1 MTKEKILLV
10 EDQKGFRRVYG
21 DLLESQGY
29 EVLLAEDGE
38 EGWRIS
44 LESRPALIL
53 LDLGLPKL
61 DGFGVLQRLREEA
74 TTREIPVII
83 FSVMGEE
90 KDIQRAKALGAND
103 YAVKGLSGSKEIL
116 AKIRALLTPAQDAQ
130 MPPDETQ
137 QMAG

>member
-1 MTKEKILLV
+1 MTKIKILLV

-44 LESRPALIL
+44 LEARPDLIL

-61 DGFGVLQRLREEA
+61 DGFGVLQRLRGEES
-74 TTREIPVII
+74 TRDIPVII

-90 KDIQRAKALGAND
+90 KDIQKARGMGAND
-103 YAVKGLSGSKEIL
+103 YAIKGQSGSKEIL
-116 AKIRALLTPAQDAQ
+116 AKIRALLAPAQDAQ

-137 QMAG
+137 EMAG

>member
-1 MTKEKILLV
+1 MTKVKILLV

-38 EGWRIS
+38 EGCRIS
-44 LESRPALIL
+44 LEARPDLIL

-61 DGFGVLQRLREEA
+61 DGFGVLQRLRGEEA
-74 TTREIPVII
+74 TRAIPVII
-83 FSVMGEE
+83 FSVMGED
-90 KDIQRAKALGAND
+90 KDIQKAKALGAND

-116 AKIRALLTPAQDAQ
+116 AKIRALLTPARDAG
-130 MPPDETQ
+130 MTPDETQ
-137 QMAG
+137 EMAG

>member
-83 FSVMGEE
+83 FSVMGDD
-90 KDIQRAKALGAND
+90 KDILRAKAMGAND

-116 AKIRALLTPAQDAQ
+116 AKIRALLTPARDAE
-130 MPPDETQ
+130 MPPEETQ
-137 QMAG
+137 EMAG